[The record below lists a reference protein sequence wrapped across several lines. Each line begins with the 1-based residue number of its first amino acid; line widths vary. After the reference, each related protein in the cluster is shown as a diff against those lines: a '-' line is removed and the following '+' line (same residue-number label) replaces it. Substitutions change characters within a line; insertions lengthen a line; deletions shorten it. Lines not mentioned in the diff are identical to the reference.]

1 MESTLS
7 TDPWPPPTYAEVQ
20 MKDRRHRIV
29 KKIVVCCVVVVAL
42 AVGWCIPGPA
52 NIRTMGNTE
61 VDCEVYV
68 ARTDWISQTNT
79 REVWVT
85 QTNTREVYITQTNTW
100 EAYVTETKTR
110 EVYITPEQ
118 DGQLLKIFI
127 ESFLSPKKA

>member
-1 MESTLS
+1 
-7 TDPWPPPTYAEVQ
+7 
-20 MKDRRHRIV
+20 
-29 KKIVVCCVVVVAL
+29 
-42 AVGWCIPGPA
+42 
-52 NIRTMGNTE
+52 MGNTE